1 MSLDRQGAR
10 LLALLGA
17 GLSGFCVGFVA
28 CAGGIWAFMVT
39 PC

>member
-1 MSLDRQGAR
+1 MSARGEAAR

-17 GLSGFCVGFVA
+17 GFSGFCIGFVS
-28 CAGGIWAFMVT
+28 CAGGIWAFMVP